1 MFTTSSV
8 QFSVPS
14 SLLAELSALN
24 AGSNKP
30 AENTKPNPDDTVDLR
45 ALLEGLQALSSAP
58 RATPKPPVS
67 PFEVL
72 ISEVKHH
79 LKRSQAERE
88 ALFTLH
94 LQGYE
99 VENAMIEALDY
110 EADVLRRTIELLKRL
125 HERTS

>member
-8 QFSVPS
+8 QFSAPS
-14 SLLAELSALN
+14 SQFSVP
-24 AGSNKP
+24 GSQ
-30 AENTKPNPDDTVDLR
+30 TVDLR
-45 ALLEGLQALSSAP
+45 SLLEVLQAKSPDL
-58 RATPKPPVS
+58 RATLESLITKPKPPVS

-72 ISEVKHH
+72 SSEVRHH
-79 LKRSQAERE
+79 LKRSKAERE
-88 ALFTLH
+88 ALFVLH

-110 EADVLRRTIELLKRL
+110 EADVLRRTIELLERL